1 MKLTQGQKD
10 TMASYLEDAPKKTW
24 YSQLM
29 GHVFGYV
36 LAFGSLGALACQEFF
51 GGPEWVGNVGTFFFV
66 ILMLLSATGLL
77 ALGSAWT
84 SLTGTARKKFLF
96 SFIRTGRTQTGR
108 IFKGLLLYIPAFVIV
123 VGGGMWW
130 LTTLTT
136 VVYVAGL
143 CITFGIFS
151 DAYATLDK
159 EMASKMSNDELEEGI
174 FTETA

>member
-10 TMASYLEDAPKKTW
+10 TIAPYLEEVPKKTW
-24 YSQLM
+24 YSQLW
-29 GHVFGYV
+29 GHLFGYV

-66 ILMLLSATGLL
+66 ILMLLSAAGLL
-77 ALGSAWT
+77 ALGVAWA
-84 SLTGTARKKFLF
+84 SLRGQARKKFLF
-96 SFIRTGRTQTGR
+96 NFIRTGKSQSGR
-108 IFKGLLLYIPAFVIV
+108 FFKGLVLYIPAFVVV

-143 CITFGIFS
+143 CISFAIFT
-151 DAYATLDK
+151 DAYTMLDE
-159 EMASKMSNDELEEGI
+159 EMKNSDDEIEEGI